1 MFPQQAIAPRPRFSA
16 PVPQHRFASGR
27 HRGHALGRLRARNHM
42 RSGQMGTMA
51 HPGGY
56 DWNCAPFVNRANPY
70 VNVEGCY
77 PYGDNQICRDYYVG
91 FDSTEVIPA
100 PGLVPVGTQV
110 TLSANPQKGFVGKR
124 LIVPSTI
131 GPSFTIDN
139 LIVANVPQNVAAGPV
154 SAVTFSEVGV
164 GVALSLDPAGPGT
177 LVQLIVT
184 NVGPAPVRF
193 QATLIGNSSA
203 Y

>member
-1 MFPQQAIAPRPRFSA
+1 MHAIRSGHWGRRPGSA
-16 PVPQHRFASGR
+16 LA
-27 HRGHALGRLRARNHM
+27 RLRAARL
-42 RSGQMGTMA
+42 RSGQGVAVPSDYGMSV
-51 HPGGY
+51 HGGAC
-56 DWNCAPFVNRANPY
+56 DPFVNRANPY
-70 VNVEGCY
+70 ANVEGCW
-77 PYGDNQICRDYYVG
+77 PYGQNEICRDYYIG

-100 PGLVPVGTQV
+100 PGLVPVGTQITV
-110 TLSANPQKGFVGKR
+110 SANPQKGFVGKR

-131 GPSFTIDN
+131 GASFTIDN
-139 LIVANVPQNVAAGPV
+139 LIVANVPQNVAAGGV

-177 LVQLIVT
+177 LIQLIVT

-193 QATLIGNSSA
+193 LATLIGNSSA